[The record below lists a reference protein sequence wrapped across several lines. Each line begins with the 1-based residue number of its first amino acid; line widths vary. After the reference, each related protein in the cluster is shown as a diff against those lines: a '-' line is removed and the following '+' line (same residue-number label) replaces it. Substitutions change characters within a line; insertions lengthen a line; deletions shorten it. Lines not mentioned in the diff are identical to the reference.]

1 MQGFRYYYKV
11 QFVSGNTK
19 IFSAPVSATVN
30 KKLVKPV
37 IKLKGTKTTYVIT
50 LKKSEGTKYQFQLR
64 MKGYNGGRWF
74 TTERYQGKLK
84 KKIVMKK
91 NQGSSSDFAFLGYR
105 RMSVTFF
112 LNPADRSMPGSYRWI
127 PHIRQQS
134 VEEISPLPASF

>member
-1 MQGFRYYYKV
+1 MYVDLSVQKGVRYYYKV

-64 MKGYNGGRWF
+64 MKGYNGGHWF

-91 NQGSSSDFAFLGYR
+91 NQGSSSDFDMRLRTRMKIKGKWKSSSWFKTIRYR
-105 RMSVTFF
+105 
-112 LNPADRSMPGSYRWI
+112 
-127 PHIRQQS
+127 
-134 VEEISPLPASF
+134 